1 MKVYHYIFVLM
12 VGVLLVCMPV
22 VSQAADNT
30 GLEEVLEGFEDNTG
44 SPEEDAFDDVIDGF
58 EDSP

>member
-1 MKVYHYIFVLM
+1 MKVYYYIFVLM

-30 GLEEVLEGFEDNTG
+30 DLEEVLEGY
-44 SPEEDAFDDVIDGF
+44 
-58 EDSP
+58 